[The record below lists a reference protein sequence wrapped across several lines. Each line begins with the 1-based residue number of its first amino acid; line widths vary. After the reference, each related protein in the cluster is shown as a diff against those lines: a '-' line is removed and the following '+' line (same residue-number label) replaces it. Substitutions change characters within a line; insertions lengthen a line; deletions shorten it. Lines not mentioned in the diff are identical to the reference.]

1 MITPCKRCSSSQTHK
16 NGHVRKMQ
24 RHKYRSCSY
33 SFTQTPPRGEPME
46 KKLTAL
52 TLYTSRL
59 SVNKIAGLL
68 KVSPPAVLRWIR
80 KLGSSLCPKPQHTE
94 GQVLVM
100 QLDEMCII
108 CNQKKTNSGSER
120 LMICMEKNWLI
131 GNVEIV
137 IT

>member
-1 MITPCKRCSSSQTHK
+1 MIIPCKRCDSPQTHK

-24 RHKYRSCSY
+24 RHKCRNCGY

-52 TLYTSRL
+52 TLYASGL
-59 SVNKIAGLL
+59 SINKIAGLL

-80 KLGSSLCPKPQHTE
+80 KLGSSLCPKPQPSE

-100 QLDEMCII
+100 QLDEMWHYL
-108 CNQKKTNSGSER
+108 QSKKTNSGSGR
-120 LMICMEKNWLI
+120 LMICMEKDWLI
-131 GNVEIV
+131 GNAGIV
-137 IT
+137 II